1 MKPTLTIVRESN
13 EQCRAKLREMLVR
26 VPPDKLQDVLQDVL
40 DYWKYLKSPE
50 SGQQMRAAEAS
61 PIQRK
66 IKKNRIRSERANKL
80 RGV

>member
-26 VPPDKLQDVLQDVL
+26 VPPDKLQDVL